1 MTWAIDMDD
10 FHGVCGPKNALME
23 VLYKNMKDYR
33 VPAPTITTT
42 PRPEWARPPSTQ
54 PTKIEMDIP
63 LEPTTRKP
71 TTPKPATKPT
81 KPTKPTTVVQT
92 TKASSTVM
100 QTTTK
105 KPRSTT
111 QKPAEMP
118 TTEAL
123 MTDAPSTI
131 KTTRRRRTKTP
142 KTTTS
147 TISEKPTTEKPT
159 TEKPTTTYEKPTTT
173 TTYKKPTTTSKPT
186 TEAPLDEEDFEEEEE
201 VEKEKPPALGE
212 QLDVMSTSMGK
223 PDCTDPN
230 TNREDL
236 YADEKDCTIFWRC
249 DQDKATS
256 FECEPPLV
264 FNGKVCDWPSNS
276 RRKECRKLLSS
287 AEDASKNE
295 VDD

>member
-1 MTWAIDMDD
+1 MDFIKMKGYAGAMTWAIDMDD
-10 FHGVCGPKNALME
+10 FNGLCGPKNALME

-63 LEPTTRKP
+63 LDPTTRKM
-71 TTPKPATKPT
+71 TSPKPTTKPT
-81 KPTKPTTVVQT
+81 KPASTTVVQT
-92 TKASSTVM
+92 TKAPSTVM
-100 QTTTK
+100 QTTTR
-105 KPRSTT
+105 KPHPTT
-111 QKPAEMP
+111 QKPTEMP
-118 TTEAL
+118 TTEAV

-147 TISEKPTTEKPT
+147 TTSEKPM
-159 TEKPTTTYEKPTTT
+159 
-173 TTYKKPTTTSKPT
+173 
-186 TEAPLDEEDFEEEEE
+186 TEAPIEEEDFEEEE
-201 VEKEKPPALGE
+201 VEKEKPPALDE

-223 PDCTDPN
+223 PDCTDPS

-256 FECEPPLV
+256 FNCEAGLI

-276 RRKECRKLLSS
+276 RREKCRKIFST
-287 AEDASKNE
+287 AQDDSKNE